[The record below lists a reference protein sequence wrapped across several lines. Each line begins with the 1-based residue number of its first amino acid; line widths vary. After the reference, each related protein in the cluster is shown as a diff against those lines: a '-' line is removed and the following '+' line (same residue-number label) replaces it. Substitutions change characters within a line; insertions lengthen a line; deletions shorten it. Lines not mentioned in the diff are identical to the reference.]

1 MTTLLISAIFQGSST
16 AQAIA
21 ADDLVKQCPSA
32 VPEAV
37 CQPNP
42 ATMQQ
47 HIEKDAVSSTR
58 GEGKI
63 SGKRVML
70 RLHSTKYNIQA
81 NSTVLLFFFLKLNKI
96 KRRHSSYCTHTV
108 Y

>member
-70 RLHSTKYNIQA
+70 RLHGTKYNIL
-81 NSTVLLFFFLKLNKI
+81 SFFLKLNEI
-96 KRRHSSYCTHTV
+96 KCRHSSYYIHTV